1 MIELL
6 RIENLALVESVEL
19 EFGTGL
25 NVLTGETGAGKS
37 IVLSALALLAGG
49 KASAEALRS
58 GAAEGAV
65 EAVFRMDGHQDVVRD
80 LEQRGIALDAA
91 GASAGEGRGADGSA
105 AGGGSA
111 RAAKAPAIE
120 ASPELIVRRT
130 LQPGGRGRAR
140 IGGQLVPI
148 ATLAELFG
156 GQLEISSQHGSQAL
170 RHAETHMLALDAYAD
185 TGGADGTGT
194 GKTSLREIV
203 AREVARVAELDRE
216 IEALRTAEAE
226 RARRLDFL
234 DYQRRELE
242 QEDLDPASIAALE
255 AEHRRLTHAERLAE
269 DLATVSAA
277 LSGSDDDSVSAE
289 RAVSAARRAL
299 ASAVRVDPDLAGLSE
314 RLEALESELQDVA
327 VRAADYLAELEI
339 DPKRLEQVESRI
351 ARLEKLRRKYGQS
364 AVEIVGQR
372 DAILREIESLSGA
385 DARIRELEQ
394 ERLRRVATANETS
407 AQLSR
412 AREKAAKKLAKA
424 VEAELGDL
432 AMAGARFTVALEPWS
447 PEGAS
452 PGLETG
458 ASGRERPQ
466 FLFSANAGEAPRPI
480 QRVAS
485 GGELSRLF
493 LALKNSLRRADRNM
507 VIVFDEVDAGIGG
520 AVAERVG
527 RVLAELATEH
537 QVLCI
542 THLPQIAAFADRHF
556 VVRKEQAAGR
566 TRTRVARVEGEAR
579 IDELARMAG
588 GERVTE
594 VTREHARALLEG
606 R

>member
-1 MIELL
+1 MIEHL
-6 RIENLALVESVEL
+6 RIENLALVELVEL
-19 EFGTGL
+19 DFGAGL

-49 KASAEALRS
+49 RAGADALRS

-65 EAVFRMDGHQDVVRD
+65 EAVFRMDGHQDVARE
-80 LEQRGIALDAA
+80 LAERGLVAV
-91 GASAGEGRGADGSA
+91 ADSSVDSPTDSHA
-105 AGGGSA
+105 
-111 RAAKAPAIE
+111 E
-120 ASPELIVRRT
+120 EVPELIVRRT

-140 IGGQLVPI
+140 VGGQLVPV
-148 ATLAELFG
+148 ATLADIFG

-170 RHAETHMLALDAYAD
+170 RHAETHVLALDAYAS
-185 TGGADGTGT
+185 
-194 GKTSLREIV
+194 KSSLREIV
-203 AREVARVAELDRE
+203 AREVARIGELDRE
-216 IEALRTAEAE
+216 IRTLRTAEEE

-234 DYQRRELE
+234 DYQRQELE
-242 QEDLDPASIAALE
+242 QEDLDPTSIAALE
-255 AEHRRLTHAERLAE
+255 AEHRRLTHSERLAA

-277 LSGSDDDSVSAE
+277 LTGADGEGPSAE
-289 RAVSAARRAL
+289 QSLSTARRAL
-299 ASAVRVDPDLAGLSE
+299 VCALRMDPDLAPLAE

-339 DPKRLEQVESRI
+339 DPARLGVVEERI

-364 AVEIVGQR
+364 ALEMGSQR
-372 DAILREIESLSGA
+372 EAILREIETLTGA
-385 DARIRELEQ
+385 DMRIRALEE
-394 ERLRRVATANETS
+394 ERGRRVATANES
-407 AQLSR
+407 AAQLSR
-412 AREKAAKKLAKA
+412 ARVQAAKKLAKA

-432 AMAGARFTVALEPWS
+432 AMAGARFSVALEPWS
-447 PEGAS
+447 GEGAS

-458 ASGRERPQ
+458 AFGRERPQ
-466 FLFSANAGEAPRPI
+466 FLFSANEGEEPRPI

-493 LALKNSLRRADRNM
+493 LAIKNSLRRADRNM

-527 RVLAELATEH
+527 RVLSELATEH

-556 VVRKEQAAGR
+556 VVRKEQAGGR
-566 TRTRVARVEGEAR
+566 TRTQVARVEGEAR

-588 GERVTE
+588 GERVTD
-594 VTREHARALLEG
+594 VTRQHARALLEG

>member
-19 EFGTGL
+19 EFGAGL

-49 KASAEALRS
+49 RAPADALRS

-65 EAVFRMDGHQDVVRD
+65 EAIFRMDGHQDVARD
-80 LEQRGIALDAA
+80 LADRGLLVTEAERESADA
-91 GASAGEGRGADGSA
+91 
-105 AGGGSA
+105 
-111 RAAKAPAIE
+111 
-120 ASPELIVRRT
+120 PELIVRRT

-140 IGGQLVPI
+140 VGGQLVPVS
-148 ATLAELFG
+148 TLAEVFG

-170 RHAETHMLALDAYAD
+170 RHAETHMLALDAYAN
-185 TGGADGTGT
+185 
-194 GKTSLREIV
+194 KTSLREIV
-203 AREVARVAELDRE
+203 AREVARVGELDRE
-216 IEALRTAEAE
+216 IRALRLAEE
-226 RARRLDFL
+226 DRARRLDFL
-234 DYQRRELE
+234 EYQRRELE

-269 DLATVSAA
+269 DLALVSAA
-277 LSGSDDDSVSAE
+277 LSGGDGETPAADQ
-289 RAVSAARRAL
+289 AVSTARRAL
-299 ASAVRVDPDLAGLSE
+299 ASARRMDPDLGPLAE

-339 DPKRLEQVESRI
+339 DPARLAQVEERI

-364 AVEIVGQR
+364 AVEMGAQR
-372 DAILREIESLSGA
+372 DAIVRELEALTGA
-385 DARIRELEQ
+385 DARIQSLES
-394 ERLRRVATANETS
+394 ERARRVVAANES
-407 AQLSR
+407 AAQLSR
-412 AREKAAKKLAKA
+412 ARAQAAKKLAKA

-432 AMAGARFTVALEPWS
+432 AMAGARFAVALEPCA
-447 PEGAS
+447 PDADS

-458 ASGRERPQ
+458 PAGRERPQ
-466 FLFSANAGEAPRPI
+466 FLFSANAGEALRPI

-493 LALKNSLRRADRNM
+493 LAIKNSLRRADRNM

-527 RVLAELATEH
+527 RVLAELSTEH

-556 VVRKEQAAGR
+556 VVRKEQAGGR
-566 TRTRVARVEGEAR
+566 TRTRVARVEGDAR
-579 IDELARMAG
+579 IEELARMAG
-588 GERVTE
+588 GERVTD
-594 VTREHARALLEG
+594 VTRQHARALLEG

>member
-1 MIELL
+1 MIESL

-19 EFGTGL
+19 EFGAGL

-49 KASAEALRS
+49 RAGADALRS

-65 EAVFRMDGHQDVVRD
+65 EAVFRMDGHAEVRRD
-80 LEQRGIALDAA
+80 LERRGLAVDGQTDDA
-91 GASAGEGRGADGSA
+91 
-105 AGGGSA
+105 
-111 RAAKAPAIE
+111 E
-120 ASPELIVRRT
+120 AVPELIVRRT
-130 LQPGGRGRAR
+130 LLPGGRGRAR
-140 IGGQLVPI
+140 IGGELVPV
-148 ATLAELFG
+148 ATLAEIFG

-170 RHAETHMLALDAYAD
+170 RHSDTHLLVLDAYANQ
-185 TGGADGTGT
+185 TG
-194 GKTSLREIV
+194 LREIV
-203 AREVARVAELDRE
+203 AREVARVLELDRE
-216 IEALRTAEAE
+216 IAGLRSAEAE

-234 DYQRRELE
+234 EYQRQELE

-277 LSGSDDDSVSAE
+277 LAGGEDDAPGAE
-289 RAVSAARRAL
+289 RALAAARRAL
-299 ASAVRVDPDLAGLSE
+299 ASATRMDPDLAALAE
-314 RLEALESELQDVA
+314 RIAALESELQDVA
-327 VRAADYLAELEI
+327 VRAADYLAELEV
-339 DPKRLEQVESRI
+339 DPRRLEAVEARI
-351 ARLEKLRRKYGQS
+351 ARLEKLKRKYGPS
-364 AVEIVGQR
+364 AAELAAQR
-372 DAILREIESLSGA
+372 DAIVRELESLASA
-385 DARIRELEQ
+385 DARIEELAA
-394 ERLRRVATANETS
+394 ERARRIATANESS
-407 AQLSR
+407 ARLTR
-412 AREKAAKKLAKA
+412 ARTQAARKLAKA

-432 AMAGARFTVALEPWS
+432 AMAGARFVVALEPS
-447 PEGAS
+447 AREGAS

-458 ASGRERPQ
+458 PAGRERPE
-466 FLFSANAGEAPRPI
+466 FLFSANAGEAPRPL

-527 RVLAELATEH
+527 RVLAELAGDH

-542 THLPQIAAFADRHF
+542 THLPQIAAFAERHF
-556 VVRKEQAAGR
+556 VVRKEQAGGR

-579 IDELARMAG
+579 VDELARMAG

-594 VTREHARALLEG
+594 VTRQHARSLLE
-606 R
+606 RR

>member
-19 EFGTGL
+19 EFGAGL

-49 KASAEALRS
+49 RAGADALRS
-58 GAAEGAV
+58 GAAEGSV
-65 EAVFRMDGHQDVVRD
+65 EAIFRMDGHQDVARD
-80 LEQRGIALDAA
+80 LATRGLVAET
-91 GASAGEGRGADGSA
+91 ASETE
-105 AGGGSA
+105 
-111 RAAKAPAIE
+111 E
-120 ASPELIVRRT
+120 ASELIVRRT

-140 IGGQLVPI
+140 VGGQLVPV
-148 ATLAELFG
+148 ATLAEVFG

-170 RHAETHMLALDAYAD
+170 RHADTHMLALDAYAN
-185 TGGADGTGT
+185 
-194 GKTSLREIV
+194 KTSLREIV
-203 AREVARVAELDRE
+203 GREVARIGELDRE
-216 IEALRTAEAE
+216 IRALRTAEE
-226 RARRLDFL
+226 DRARRLDFL
-234 DYQRRELE
+234 EYQRQELE

-255 AEHRRLTHAERLAE
+255 AEHRRLTHAERLAD
-269 DLATVSAA
+269 DLALVSTA
-277 LSGSDDDSVSAE
+277 LSGDDGETTSADQ
-289 RAVSAARRAL
+289 AVASARRAL
-299 ASAVRVDPDLAGLSE
+299 SSARRMDPDLAPLAE

-339 DPKRLEQVESRI
+339 DPARLAVVEERI

-364 AVEIVGQR
+364 AVEMGAQREAIV
-372 DAILREIESLSGA
+372 REIETLTGA
-385 DARIRELEQ
+385 DARIRELEV
-394 ERLRRVATANETS
+394 ERARRVAAANES
-407 AQLSR
+407 ATQLSR
-412 AREKAAKKLAKA
+412 ARAQAGKKLAKA

-432 AMAGARFTVALEPWS
+432 AMAGARFSVAFEPWT
-447 PEGAS
+447 PDERS

-466 FLFSANAGEAPRPI
+466 FLFSANAGEEPRPI

-493 LALKNSLRRADRNM
+493 LAIKNSLRRADRNM

-556 VVRKEQAAGR
+556 VVQKEQAGGR
-566 TRTRVARVEGEAR
+566 TRTRVARVEGDAR
-579 IDELARMAG
+579 IEELARMAG
-588 GERVTE
+588 GERVTD
-594 VTREHARALLEG
+594 VTRQHARSLLERG
-606 R
+606 

>member
-19 EFGTGL
+19 EFGPGL

-49 KASAEALRS
+49 RAAADALRS
-58 GAAEGAV
+58 GADEGAV
-65 EAVFRMDGHQDVVRD
+65 EAVYRLDGHPEVVRD
-80 LEQRGIALDAA
+80 LEARGIAIAEA
-91 GASAGEGRGADGSA
+91 GAGEA
-105 AGGGSA
+105 
-111 RAAKAPAIE
+111 
-120 ASPELIVRRT
+120 PELIVRRS
-130 LQPGGRGRAR
+130 LEKGGRSRSR
-140 IGGQLVPI
+140 VGGQLVPV

-170 RHAETHMLALDAYAD
+170 RHAETHLVALDAYA
-185 TGGADGTGT
+185 
-194 GKTSLREIV
+194 GKTALREIV
-203 AREVARVAELDRE
+203 GRAVARVGELDRE
-216 IEALRTAEAE
+216 LSALRAAEAE

-234 DYQRRELE
+234 EYQRRELE
-242 QEDLDPASIAALE
+242 AEDLEAASVAGLE

-269 DLATVSAA
+269 DMATVSAA
-277 LSGSDDDSVSAE
+277 LAGGDDEAPGAE
-289 RAVSAARRAL
+289 RALAAARRAL
-299 ASAVRVDPDLAGLSE
+299 ASAQRMDPDLAALSE
-314 RLEALESELQDVA
+314 RLEALESELSDVA

-339 DPKRLEQVESRI
+339 DPARLSEVEERI
-351 ARLEKLRRKYGQS
+351 ARLEKLRRKYGHG
-364 AVEIVGQR
+364 AVDLAAQR
-372 DAILREIESLSGA
+372 DAIVAELESLAGA
-385 DARIRELEQ
+385 DARIRTLELE
-394 ERLRRVATANETS
+394 RTRHVATANQS
-407 AQLSR
+407 AAELSR
-412 AREKAAKKLAKA
+412 ARSASAKKLAKV

-432 AMAGARFTVALEPWS
+432 AMAGARFTVALEPVVR
-447 PEGAS
+447 EGDAA
-452 PGLETG
+452 GLETG
-458 ASGRERPQ
+458 AAGRERPQ

-493 LALKNSLRRADRNM
+493 LALKNALRRADRNM

-527 RVLAELATEH
+527 RVLSELATEH

-556 VVRKEQAAGR
+556 VVRKEEARGR

-579 IDELARMAG
+579 VEELARMAG
-588 GERVTE
+588 GERVTD
-594 VTREHARALLEG
+594 VTRQHARALLE
-606 R
+606 RR